1 MFFNFSTANAEWH
14 GELSVMNNYVYR
26 GYSKS
31 QGNPVV
37 QGRLSYQN
45 NSGWFGG
52 LGLSQVKFEKQHTS
66 DVSTIEIKPYIGW
79 VKSLSPDWRTELL
92 VSGYVYNDKVFG
104 QDGDYAE
111 FSATVHY
118 QDWLSGKVSVAP
130 NAYQRHV
137 TVPNY
142 ELIYRR
148 DILDTVQ
155 FSAGLGY
162 YQASGLIDQ
171 DVLYWNLGASWFL
184 TPYLALD
191 IRYVDAQV
199 KKYADDG
206 EYGEFYPRQL
216 DKKYLLSMT
225 VGF

>member
-1 MFFNFSTANAEWH
+1 M
-14 GELSVMNNYVYR
+14 LSNYVYR

-37 QGRLSYQN
+37 QGRLDYQGDT
-45 NSGWFGG
+45 GWFGG
-52 LGLSQVKFEKQHTS
+52 LGLSQVKFEKQYS
-66 DVSTIEIKPYIGW
+66 SNLSAVEIKPYIGW
-79 VKSLSPDWRTELL
+79 AMPLSVDWKAEL
-92 VSGYVYNDKVFG
+92 SAGGYVYNEKVFG
-104 QDGDYAE
+104 QKGDYAE
-111 FSATVHY
+111 FYAALHY

-155 FSAGLGY
+155 VSAGVGY
-162 YQASGLIDQ
+162 YQVGGLMDQ
-171 DVLYWNLGASWFL
+171 DVIYWNLGASWFL
-184 TPYLALD
+184 TSYLALD

-216 DKKYLLSMT
+216 DNKYLLSIT